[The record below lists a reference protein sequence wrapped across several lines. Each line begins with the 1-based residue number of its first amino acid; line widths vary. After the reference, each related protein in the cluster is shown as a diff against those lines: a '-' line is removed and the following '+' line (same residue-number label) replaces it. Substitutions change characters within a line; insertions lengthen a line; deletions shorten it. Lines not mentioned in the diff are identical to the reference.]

1 MSSIGLANHFTYK
14 KLIRFVLPCVIMMV
28 ITSLYTIVDGFFVSN
43 FVGKNAFAAL
53 NLIWP
58 FLMLLGGVS
67 FMIGSGGS
75 ALIAY
80 TLGEGNE
87 DKANRIFTMLVY
99 VLVVTGIILSAI
111 GFVFMRPIAKFL
123 GASEHMIDDCVLYGR
138 ILLCSNTF
146 LILQNAYQSFLVT
159 AEKPHLGLALSIIAG
174 VTNMILD
181 FLLVYVYSWGIWGAA
196 LATAFSQFLGGIIPS
211 IYFSRKNS
219 SRLKFVKTSL
229 DLKALASA
237 CGNGSSEMMTNLSS
251 SIVSLLYNYQLL
263 ALAAENGVAAYG
275 AIMYIA
281 FTFSALFFGYAIGS
295 TPIFGFH
302 CGAGNSD
309 ELKSLLKKSL
319 RLTLFVG
326 IAMTTLSALLA
337 PVMGQIFVGYDR
349 ELYEMTVHGLRIYAF
364 TFLLSGFNIF
374 ASAFFTGLNNGKV
387 SALISFLRTLVFQV
401 ISIFALPAM
410 LGLTGVWLASVVAEG
425 VTLIVSAVLIV
436 VNRHKYHYL

>member
-174 VTNMILD
+174 VTNMVLD

-349 ELYEMTVHGLRIYAF
+349 ELYEMTVHGLRIYAL

>member
-229 DLKALASA
+229 DLKALVSA

-281 FTFSALFFGYAIGS
+281 FTFSALFFGYAISS

>member
-174 VTNMILD
+174 VTNMVLD

-374 ASAFFTGLNNGKV
+374 TSAFFTGLNNGKV